1 MTQNQAGPQ
10 GLAPR
15 EREVGLARRKSMASA
30 TEAFDLQDLTGL
42 HNLDRFAGNQPNAP
56 QAARTA
62 YTPGAWSSAP
72 RHTSSTPRSFDQPRS
87 SQNWSAPSRA
97 GLGPPRGASRSGG
110 RGGMN
115 RGRGRGR
122 GPTMGN
128 RGRGMLFDKHDEP
141 SLPPPPPTILNTDG
155 QYGPELLPSGTP
167 HATAGLSAGGLQEI
181 KQQKKAKKVESSLLS
196 SDYRTIAH
204 ALLSKES
211 SPIHLPG
218 FEKPIM
224 SSLAGV
230 TKEVQ
235 ARSFAI
241 EPSEMKAGGTM
252 IVKKEEVI
260 GRALN
265 LVSQNASMNLEQK
278 QQAVGVVDFL
288 LLSREQRLERMVNW
302 EDANWVSQHLKG
314 IFFDFGISVLVGRRC
329 H

>member
-1 MTQNQAGPQ
+1 
-10 GLAPR
+10 
-15 EREVGLARRKSMASA
+15 
-30 TEAFDLQDLTGL
+30 
-42 HNLDRFAGNQPNAP
+42 
-56 QAARTA
+56 
-62 YTPGAWSSAP
+62 
-72 RHTSSTPRSFDQPRS
+72 
-87 SQNWSAPSRA
+87 
-97 GLGPPRGASRSGG
+97 
-110 RGGMN
+110 MN

-265 LVSQNASMNLEQK
+265 LVSQNASMKLEQK

-288 LLSREQRLERMVNW
+288 LLSREQRLERMVN
-302 EDANWVSQHLKG
+302 
-314 IFFDFGISVLVGRRC
+314 
-329 H
+329 